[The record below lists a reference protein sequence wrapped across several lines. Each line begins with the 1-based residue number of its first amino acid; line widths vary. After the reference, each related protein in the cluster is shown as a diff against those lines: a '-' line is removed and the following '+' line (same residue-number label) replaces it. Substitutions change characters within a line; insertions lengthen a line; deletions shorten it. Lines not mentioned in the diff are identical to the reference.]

1 MMQELK
7 RPELTPVVFASVPEI
22 RLRNAAVLT
31 ITFGVFVAVAADA
44 TKRYFEGVYHYFSR
58 CRGQTCLPQAETSCP
73 IL

>member
-7 RPELTPVVFASVPEI
+7 RPELTPVLFASVPEI
-22 RLRNAAVLT
+22 RLRIAAVLT

-44 TKRYFEGVYHYFSR
+44 TKSCFEGVYQHLLGR
-58 CRGQTCLPQAETSCP
+58 HGQTCLPQAETSCP